1 MIVILN
7 KGRAMQ
13 AIPLRQVGSLSL
25 AVTVFSLMLAQ
36 PLWAAEETSTP
47 QGAQEESFFA
57 SLKRDL
63 DEWLGRKKPADKAKE
78 EAPKPAEPKP
88 QEPAK
93 QKPVAKQQSD
103 GRKALNSFKKEMIK
117 ISDNISESMERDK
130 KTLKKKF
137 DKLTDKK

>member
-1 MIVILN
+1 MIVPLK

-13 AIPLRQVGSLSL
+13 AIPLRQVGSLFL
-25 AVTVFSLMLAQ
+25 AVTVFSLLLAQ
-36 PLWAAEETSTP
+36 PLWAAEETFAP
-47 QGAQEESFFA
+47 QGVQEESFFA

-88 QEPAK
+88 QEP
-93 QKPVAKQQSD
+93 VAKQSG
-103 GRKALNSFKKEMIK
+103 GRKAINTFKRGMNK
-117 ISDNISESMERDK
+117 ISDNVSESVERDK

-137 DKLTDKK
+137 DKLTEKK

>member
-1 MIVILN
+1 
-7 KGRAMQ
+7 MQ
-13 AIPLRQVGSLSL
+13 AIPLRQVGSLFL
-25 AVTVFSLMLAQ
+25 AVTAFSLLLAQ

-47 QGAQEESFFA
+47 QGAQEESFFS

-88 QEPAK
+88 QEPA
-93 QKPVAKQQSD
+93 AKQSG
-103 GRKALNSFKKEMIK
+103 GRKAIDSFKQGMNK
-117 ISDNISESMERDK
+117 ISDNVSESVERDK
-130 KTLKKKF
+130 ITLKKKF